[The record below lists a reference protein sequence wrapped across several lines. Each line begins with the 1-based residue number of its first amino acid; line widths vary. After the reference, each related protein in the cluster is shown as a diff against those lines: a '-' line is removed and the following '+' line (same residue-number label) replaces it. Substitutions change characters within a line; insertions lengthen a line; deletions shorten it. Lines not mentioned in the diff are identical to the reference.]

1 MTTRRRCAIYT
12 RKSTEE
18 GLEQDFNS
26 LHAQRE
32 ACEAFI
38 RSQRH
43 EGWQALPQAYDDG
56 GYSGGTMDRPALSR
70 LLEAAQSGTVDVIVV
85 YKVDRLTRSL
95 VDFARMVELF
105 DANGLSFVSVTQQ
118 FNTTTSMGRLTLN
131 VLLSFAQFEREV
143 TGERI
148 RDKIAASKKKGLWMG
163 GLVPLGYDLKNRTL
177 VINEPEAETVRTL
190 FRLYLEL
197 ETVRRLKEEADRRGL
212 VTKRRP
218 QATGAITGGESFTRG
233 HLYQLLSNPLYAGEV
248 RHKRAT
254 YPGQHPAIVDRETFA
269 AVQQG
274 LAQNATNRH
283 SPTNAKVPSLLT
295 GLVYDETGDLLCPTH
310 ANKKGTRYRYYISKR
325 LMHPSDPSSGG
336 WRLPAKELEGVVL
349 RGIVGLLKDDLRLS
363 EALQMKDTSADRSH
377 EVMKQAAAL
386 AGDLLQGSPQR
397 QRQLLAGLLSCLV
410 LQAAAISVEIR
421 LASLLDL
428 LDPQRSCLEL
438 GANGALNFL
447 IPIEL
452 KRRGVES
459 KLVMQVS
466 SGSPTPRDAKLVSL
480 LADAHRWI
488 DDLGQGRAVSLRDL
502 ARQYNRDVGEVSR
515 TLPIAFLAPDIVA
528 AILHGRQAIE
538 LTPRQLLRIGTM
550 PHRWDDQRRRLGC
563 QYS

>member
-43 EGWQALPQAYDDG
+43 EGWQVLPEAYDDG

-105 DANGLSFVSVTQQ
+105 DANGLSFVCVTQQ

-218 QATGAITGGESFTRG
+218 QATGAITGGASFTRG

-248 RHKRAT
+248 RHKGAT

-269 AVQQG
+269 AVQQR

>member
-43 EGWQALPQAYDDG
+43 EGWQVLPEAYDDG

-105 DANGLSFVSVTQQ
+105 DANGLSFVCVTQQ

-233 HLYQLLSNPLYAGEV
+233 HLYHLLSNPLYAGEV
-248 RHKRAT
+248 RHKGAT

-269 AVQQG
+269 AVQQR

>member
-43 EGWQALPQAYDDG
+43 EGWQVLPQAYDDG

-248 RHKRAT
+248 RHKGAT

-269 AVQQG
+269 AVQQR

-428 LDPQRSCLEL
+428 LDPQSSCLEL